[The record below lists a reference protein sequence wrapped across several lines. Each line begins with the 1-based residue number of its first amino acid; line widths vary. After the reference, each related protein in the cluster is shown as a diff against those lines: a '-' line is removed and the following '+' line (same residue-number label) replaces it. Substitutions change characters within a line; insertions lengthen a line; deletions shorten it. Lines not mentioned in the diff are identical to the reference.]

1 MIEVVEFSIRKYRNN
16 ISGLKVYNKSSHHV
30 IQNHTTYAIDRYA
43 QYENSKIEAPLLL
56 TGMYSSILPPAKTP
70 KSFGPSFLSESM
82 VKITFSI
89 TIPVIKIKS

>member
-1 MIEVVEFSIRKYRNN
+1 MNN
-16 ISGLKVYNKSSHHV
+16 LSLYCGLVDAKKRASDKDLPV
-30 IQNHTTYAIDRYA
+30 
-43 QYENSKIEAPLLL
+43 L

-89 TIPVIKIKS
+89 TIPVIK

>member
-1 MIEVVEFSIRKYRNN
+1 MLSVKTPKLR
-16 ISGLKVYNKSSHHV
+16 L
-30 IQNHTTYAIDRYA
+30 YA
-43 QYENSKIEAPLLL
+43 LLL

-89 TIPVIKIKS
+89 TIPVIKIKSRSQD

>member
-1 MIEVVEFSIRKYRNN
+1 M
-16 ISGLKVYNKSSHHV
+16 
-30 IQNHTTYAIDRYA
+30 
-43 QYENSKIEAPLLL
+43 LL

-89 TIPVIKIKS
+89 TIPVIKKIMISRLISFIDIPDDKDFKNEVVYILYCFKLYSIMDPKYL